1 MKRLIF
7 IVYFVLLSIFG
18 FSAPSQYSWSTA
30 NIPDNLKSNA
40 FAVIRQDSTVV
51 ECKDCNTMITSH
63 VVAVTVLNDSGSNF
77 ADFSCYTNR
86 NSLLKK
92 FRCTVYDAAGVV
104 KRKLTKNE
112 LEVSQYSESMADD
125 YTQYSL
131 EISYPIYPYT
141 VVYEYEKVY
150 SNGYISIPVY
160 SPTYSIGASLE
171 RSSYTLI
178 TPTGYEYKY
187 KSVNCDV
194 VPECSTT
201 ASGSK
206 TATWRMD
213 GIPARKSDR
222 YMPDYYELTPR
233 VYFAPKEF
241 VYYKFRGSAASWE
254 DYGRWQWNLMVGRD
268 ALPDGL
274 AREVHELT
282 DTITTKRGKIKALY
296 DYLGRTT
303 RYVSIQL
310 GIGGL
315 QPMTAEEVYK
325 NKFGDCKALSNYMK
339 AMLKECGIE
348 SNYVEIHTRNR
359 HIFREIVSPVQ
370 TNHVILKVPDEDG
383 DLWLECT
390 NTDVPMGFPHGS
402 IAGHDAVVYAD
413 GTARIETVPISRDE
427 DNAIVSEATISFGAS
442 DSTYVRIN
450 ESFEGMCSDRF
461 TGISKLKKK
470 ELISLARDGMNLP
483 LATVDN
489 VGVAEYLSQQRLP
502 IVRLTCDISAMK
514 YANVSGGRMFIP
526 LTPFGLSAVKLN
538 KIRETDIYI
547 KTGYVWR
554 QKIDIR
560 LPDGY
565 AIERIP
571 SSVTINNDFGSGML
585 EVSVSDNAITVN
597 IERRYNSGTY
607 PASEADK
614 FGELLNF
621 LPRIAKGSIILKK
634 VPTE

>member
-1 MKRLIF
+1 MKRLVF
-7 IVYFVLLSIFG
+7 IVCFVVLSVSG
-18 FSAPSQYSWSTA
+18 FSAPQQCSWNTTG
-30 NIPDNLKSNA
+30 IPDNLKSNA

-51 ECKDCNTMITSH
+51 ECKDCNTMFSSH
-63 VVAVTVLNDSGSNF
+63 VVAITVLNDNGSDF

-86 NSLLKK
+86 NSSLKK
-92 FRCTVYDAAGVV
+92 FRCTVYDAAGAV

-112 LEVSQYSESMADD
+112 LDVSQYSESMADD
-125 YTQYSL
+125 YTHYSL

-160 SPTYSIGASLE
+160 SPAYSAGVSLE
-171 RSSYTLI
+171 HSFYTLI

-194 VPECSTT
+194 VPECRTT
-201 ASGSK
+201 ASGGRA
-206 TATWRMD
+206 ATWRMD
-213 GIPARKSDR
+213 EIPARKSDR

-233 VYFAPKEF
+233 VYFAPHEF
-241 VYYKFRGSAASWE
+241 VYYKFRGSAVSWE
-254 DYGRWQWNLMVGRD
+254 DYGRWQWNLMEGRD
-268 ALPDGL
+268 VLPEKL
-274 AREVHELT
+274 IHEVHELT

-315 QPMTAEEVYK
+315 QPMTAEEVYR

-359 HIFREIVSPVQ
+359 HIFRDLVSPVQ
-370 TNHVILKVPDEDG
+370 TNHAILKVPDEDG

-413 GTARIETVPISRDE
+413 GTAHIETVPINRDE

-442 DSTYVRIN
+442 DSTYVKIN
-450 ESFEGMCSDRF
+450 EVFEGMCSDRF
-461 TGISKLKKK
+461 AGIRKLKKK
-470 ELISLARDGMNLP
+470 DLVSLARNRVNLS

-489 VGVAEYLSQQRLP
+489 VGVAEYLSPQQQP
-502 IVRLTCDISAMK
+502 AVRLTYDILAMK
-514 YANVSGGRMFIP
+514 YANMSGGRVFIP
-526 LTPFGLSAVKLN
+526 LTPFAISSVKLN
-538 KIRETDIYI
+538 KMRETDIYI

-565 AIERIP
+565 AIE
-571 SSVTINNDFGSGML
+571 SVPTSINVNNDFGSGSL
-585 EVSVSDNAITVN
+585 EIAASDGAITVN

-607 PASEADK
+607 SASDADK

-621 LPRIAKGSIILKK
+621 LPRIANGSIILKK